1 MCEES
6 LFHSFNPEHS
16 REPPTICC
24 WENSV
29 SLLWTIDSGKL
40 NVQVSSETFKA
51 STPCIYIS
59 HSSTVFIGEDDAVTN
74 D

>member
-1 MCEES
+1 MLLGEFS
-6 LFHSFNPEHS
+6 KFALDQGWPTLF
-16 REPPTICC
+16 
-24 WENSV
+24 
-29 SLLWTIDSGKL
+29 WTIDSGKL